1 MPKNS
6 IFSPSAKIKI
16 CTLSKVPPPVASFPR
31 PCTALAVPLSIK
43 QMAKAEQGP
52 GNKAEQDSLTL
63 ERMDGWEEDG

>member
-1 MPKNS
+1 MHS
-6 IFSPSAKIKI
+6 SLSP
-16 CTLSKVPPPVASFPR
+16 
-31 PCTALAVPLSIK
+31 AVPLSIK